1 MKQLNISDIQYF
13 LHAHEEVIKSGK
25 FNYEE
30 CRIPTNTRMNLPF
43 LRSWLTDYNDK
54 RICEFLEYGF
64 TLGANDFGS
73 VLKDT
78 NKKKLW
84 KFKNHK
90 GAVDYPDE
98 IVKYMEKEALTKAI
112 VGPFK
117 NNPLSSGIEI
127 SPLNSVPK
135 KDTSERRVIL
145 DLSFPRGNSV
155 NDHINKNEYLG
166 EKIEKVFPKVDD
178 LVQLIKSKSRG
189 CLLYKVDLRRAFRQI
204 PICPPS
210 YNLVAFF
217 WKKHI
222 FFDSVLSMGSRSAA
236 FCCQSLTNAIVF
248 MMFKIGIS
256 VLNYLDDLASAEKKE
271 LAEFGFSTL
280 RKILCKCGIEESV
293 EKACPPST
301 TMTFI
306 GILFNTEK
314 NDIRS
319 NT

>member
-1 MKQLNISDIQYF
+1 MK
-13 LHAHEEVIKSGK
+13 
-25 FNYEE
+25 
-30 CRIPTNTRMNLPF
+30 
-43 LRSWLTDYNDK
+43 
-54 RICEFLEYGF
+54 
-64 TLGANDFGS
+64 
-73 VLKDT
+73 
-78 NKKKLW
+78 
-84 KFKNHK
+84 
-90 GAVDYPDE
+90 
-98 IVKYMEKEALTKAI
+98 
-112 VGPFK
+112 
-117 NNPLSSGIEI
+117 
-127 SPLNSVPK
+127 
-135 KDTSERRVIL
+135 
-145 DLSFPRGNSV
+145 
-155 NDHINKNEYLG
+155 
-166 EKIEKVFPKVDD
+166 KIEKVFPKVDD

-256 VLNYLDDLASAEKKE
+256 VLNYRDDLASAEKKE